1 MTSGKRILPSRSPP
15 TSELP
20 QRRVWQP
27 RPSHRFWAA
36 KHIFIAQFAA
46 LNRFAREPMSE
57 ESAADRRMP
66 RQSAAMSTLG
76 QTKSRNRL
84 FNLPPLRMFDE
95 CLWQEQDERQN
106 MARKKRPDAENVSVA
121 TLWPGNALLAS
132 IKPQD
137 RSLLEPY
144 IEPSVLRRGD
154 VLFEPGE
161 DVVTTY
167 FPIAGAMISLV
178 LAMHD
183 DRAIEVATIGQE
195 GAIGG
200 IVSAGHKPAFA
211 RIVVEIGGWALR
223 IDTAALEE
231 AKRKSH
237 NLRDL
242 FSRYADVLLAQTLQS
257 VACNALHT
265 IEERCS
271 RWLLATQDRVPTRD
285 LPVTQEFLAELLGVQ
300 RTTISAAAQSLQR
313 RGLIRYRRGQ
323 IRIADRAG
331 LEDAACE
338 CYAAVERHFRA
349 VLPDVKEARTRHTPP
364 H

>member
-1 MTSGKRILPSRSPP
+1 
-15 TSELP
+15 
-20 QRRVWQP
+20 
-27 RPSHRFWAA
+27 
-36 KHIFIAQFAA
+36 
-46 LNRFAREPMSE
+46 
-57 ESAADRRMP
+57 
-66 RQSAAMSTLG
+66 
-76 QTKSRNRL
+76 
-84 FNLPPLRMFDE
+84 
-95 CLWQEQDERQN
+95 
-106 MARKKRPDAENVSVA
+106 MARKIRSDAESMSVPA
-121 TLWPGNALLAS
+121 LWPGNALLAS
-132 IKPQD
+132 IKPED
-137 RSLLEPY
+137 RPLLEAHL
-144 IEPSVLRRGD
+144 EPSPLRRGD

-167 FPIAGAMISLV
+167 FPVAGSMISLV
-178 LAMHD
+178 LTMHD

-195 GAIGG
+195 GAVGG

-211 RIVVEIGGWALR
+211 RILVEIGGWALK
-223 IDTAALEE
+223 IETSALEE
-231 AKRKSH
+231 AKRRSH

-242 FSRYADVLLAQTLQS
+242 FCRYADVLLAQTLQS

-285 LPVTQEFLAELLGVQ
+285 LPMTQEFLAELLGVQ

-323 IRIADRAG
+323 ITIADRAG
-331 LEDAACE
+331 LEEAACE

-349 VLPDVKEARTRHTPP
+349 VLPDVKNARTRRTPP